1 MRGAARVRAGLR
13 RAGCAATG
21 ALLAAAA
28 LSGCARPDATS
39 LAVPAESYPLA
50 LDAARAALRD
60 SGFTIDRVDAAAGV
74 ITTRPKG
81 TAGIATPWDGEQ
93 STMYQEWEDFMN
105 RHQRT
110 VRIDFSPARQA
121 APEPAGGAGA
131 TPPDLT
137 EAAGTLTM
145 HTTVAVERAYRSNWR
160 IESSAIRQSRRYWD
174 RELASRGMT
183 SYEVPVAQDERLAA
197 RLTAAIER
205 RMKRA
210 AETQ

>member
-1 MRGAARVRAGLR
+1 MRHAV
-13 RAGCAATG
+13 CAAAG
-21 ALLAAAA
+21 ALLTAA
-28 LSGCARPDATS
+28 LSGCAQQSTTS
-39 LAVPAESYPLA
+39 LALPAESYPLA
-50 LDAARAALRD
+50 LDAARATLRD

-74 ITTRPKG
+74 ITTRPKD
-81 TAGIATPWDGEQ
+81 TAGLATPWDGEQ

-105 RHQRT
+105 RHKRT
-110 VRIDFSPARQA
+110 VRIDFSPAGQGTPNEGVDA
-121 APEPAGGAGA
+121 APA
-131 TPPDLT
+131 DLT
-137 EAAGTLTM
+137 EATGTLTM

-205 RMKRA
+205 RMQRSV
-210 AETQ
+210 ESR